1 MPADF
6 YFGSSTPDFESQHT
20 VIGGSTGPTILVNTA
35 GTTFTTPTGGII
47 ITELARGML
56 SDPGYSGVTFP
67 IGVYDITDGVTNA
80 PLLVQATGNARTD
93 NSGYVWHT
101 VTGLNTFVP
110 AGRVL
115 AAASAPPSSGV
126 WTTRSVDGTPYYDD
140 GTAETT
146 MPATWPGNGAG
157 RIIPLQVGYSLAA
170 PPPTLNNINTN
181 NIVRVNSTGNTIS
194 TSGIATLTSLTIGG
208 KAATSLNAPNGD
220 GTFSMPGFTDEQVYS
235 LMGTRSAVATDGTN
249 SDNLNVTLLPANG
262 WDYVTLAG
270 TLNTGNTGTIFSFSP
285 TAVVNDQIVFPLSHV
300 VDAQGNLQTDVDG
313 TVVFWHIQ
321 ASTGVTRSFTVTTGV
336 GAGDITPNSFN
347 FTNLTNQS
355 LSTLVESDV
364 QTITGID
371 TATTVT
377 ITDGEYAINTGSG
390 FGAFTSASGTVNNNN
405 TIKVRRT
412 TSASPSTAVT
422 TSLTVG
428 TYNTVWTVTTGTVDI
443 TPDDFIFTSQSAV
456 ALNTKRTSNTVTISG
471 LGGPA
476 SVSITN
482 GQYSKNGAAETS
494 AGTTV
499 VNGDTLYVT
508 HQSSTSFSTAVTTSL
523 TVGTLTRTFVSTTLA
538 SDTTIDP
545 LNFGTAFS
553 QPAGATVGSADLIIS
568 GINTST
574 SITVAGGQ
582 YSKNSGAATASAG
595 TLVAGDTLRLI
606 GVASNT
612 PGASVVVTAAI
623 GGTPYTF
630 TIITATA
637 ISSNDDLN
645 SIRPIVKDV
654 KKPIK
659 KSVRKTINK
668 RKR

>member
-6 YFGSSTPDFESQHT
+6 YFGSSTPDFESQYA

-35 GTTFTTPTGGII
+35 GTTFTTPAGGII

-208 KAATSLNAPNGD
+208 KSATSLNAPNGD

-235 LMGTRSAVATDGTN
+235 LLGTRSAVATDGTN
-249 SDNLNVTLLPANG
+249 SDDLNVTLLPANG

-336 GAGDITPNSFN
+336 GAGDITPNNFN
-347 FTNLTNQS
+347 FTNLTNQA

-390 FGAFTSASGTVNNNN
+390 FGAFTSTSGTVNNNN

-412 TSASPSTAVT
+412 TSSSPSTAVT

-443 TPDDFIFTSQSAV
+443 TPDDFTFTSQSAV
-456 ALNTKRTSNTVTISG
+456 ALNTKRTSNTITVSG

-553 QPAGATVGSADLIIS
+553 QPAGATVGSADLTIS

-574 SITVAGGQ
+574 SITVSGGQ

-612 PGASVVVTAAI
+612 PGASVVVTATI

-630 TIITATA
+630 TIITA
-637 ISSNDDLN
+637 IVSSSSDDLN

-659 KSVRKTINK
+659 KSVKKTINK